1 MKKLFALSIVLLLVA
16 GAAFAQIP
24 DGFKVGAWGRA
35 VFLPIQGTFT
45 DSDPAVNKAW
55 SGVGSGWGP
64 ARVGIDLNYV
74 SEIAGARLHLIGDG
88 TTSGGD
94 NIDIWVKPF
103 KSDILKIDVGKFRDG
118 TLRGP
123 GTDGDSQLYVGG
135 PGADGDA
142 VFNRFEPDGGA
153 LFFSKPIPALSLFLQ
168 LNPGWATFTGLT
180 ADSRVDAADV
190 WKKLQAGLGY
200 EIEGVGLARAQYVG
214 GTGKVTPGSAAKFE
228 WDPDTYDGT
237 VPTIPP
243 TGTASVP
250 GWKYVK
256 AGEPSVSYSRIEAA
270 FKLTMVQGLTA
281 DLGLKLPLPVTDDD
295 TDTTYSD
302 NVQVN
307 LAGSFAAGDFGVTYG
322 LYSGFGGSVKPD
334 SGDASNLPLTLNIV
348 LTPSYYLAALDAKVG
363 GDLGF
368 KLKGNSTTAGTDNK
382 DGSTIIGF
390 GAWVER
396 GIGKGTIKVGAAYQL
411 PENKNDGGTENQ
423 TGVFSLPIILHIG
436 Y

>member
-24 DGFKVGAWGRA
+24 DGFKIGAWGRA
-35 VFLPIQGTFT
+35 VFIPIQGTFT
-45 DSDPAVNKAW
+45 DSDPAENHAW

-74 SEIAGARLHLIGDG
+74 SDIAGARLHLIGDG

-103 KSDILKIDVGKFRDG
+103 KNDILKIDVGKFRDG

-123 GTDGDSQLYVGG
+123 GTDGDFQGYIGG
-135 PGADGDA
+135 PGKDGDS

-153 LFFSKPIPALSLFLQ
+153 LFFSKPIPALSVFLQ
-168 LNPGWATFTGLT
+168 VDPGWSTFTKFTGGGQK
-180 ADSRVDAADV
+180 DAADV
-190 WKKLQAGLGY
+190 WKKLQAGVGY
-200 EIEGVGLARAQYVG
+200 ELEGIGLARAQYVG
-214 GTGKVTPGSAAKFE
+214 GTNKVTPGTAAKFVF
-228 WDPDTYDGT
+228 DPDTFT
-237 VPTIPP
+237 STSTLTP
-243 TGTASVP
+243 TGTADVP

-256 AGEPSVSYSRIEAA
+256 ASDPSVSFSRIEAA
-270 FKLTMVQGLTA
+270 FKFTMVQGLTA
-281 DLGLKLPLPVTDDD
+281 DLGAKIPLPVTENKV
-295 TDTTYSD
+295 TYSD

-307 LAGSFAAGDFGVTYG
+307 LAGNYTTGDFGITYG

-334 SGDASNLPLTLNIV
+334 GVDASNLAATFNAI
-348 LTPSYYLAALDAKVG
+348 LTPSYYLAAIDAKVG
-363 GDLGF
+363 GDLG
-368 KLKGNSTTAGTDNK
+368 LIIKGNSTTGSTDNK
-382 DGSTIIGF
+382 DGSSIFGF
-390 GAWVER
+390 GGWVER

-411 PENKNDGGTENQ
+411 PENMNDGGTKGK
-423 TGVFSLPIILHIG
+423 TGVFTLPVILHIG